1 MSRQG
6 YKTVTV
12 LDITSNKRTLALLRV
27 RRYDMYDILVI
38 GSGPAGL
45 SASVYAKRANLNVA
59 VIEKEYEGT
68 GQIAKSGCI
77 DNYLG
82 FQGITGYELGEQFR
96 KHASDFDVEFIEK
109 EAKFIAKSGNGWEIT
124 FSDKT
129 KEQAKVVIYAAGAYA
144 KRAEVEGEACFSG
157 KGVSYCAICDGAL
170 YKNKKV
176 AVLGGGDTA
185 LDDALYLSGLCEKV
199 YLIHRRDE
207 FRGAQKTVALLKSKE
222 NVEFVLKDTV
232 LAFRG
237 DKKLES
243 LVLSS
248 GRELQVSG
256 AFVALGS
263 IPNSALASDI
273 VETDENGYIIAD
285 ENGKSN
291 VPGFF
296 VAGDVRTKELRQVI
310 TAVADGAA
318 AATAAA
324 NYIRTEG
331 L

>member
-1 MSRQG
+1 
-6 YKTVTV
+6 
-12 LDITSNKRTLALLRV
+12 
-27 RRYDMYDILVI
+27 MYDILVI

-45 SASVYAKRANLNVA
+45 SACVYAKRANLNVA

-68 GQIAKSGCI
+68 GQIAESGCI

-96 KHASDFDVEFIEK
+96 KHARDFGVEFIEK
-109 EAKFIAKSGNGWEIT
+109 EAKSIVKSGSTWKIT
-124 FSDKT
+124 FTDET
-129 KEQAKVVIYAAGAYA
+129 AEQAKVVIYAAGAYPQ
-144 KRAEVEGEACFSG
+144 RAEVEGETCLSG
-157 KGVSYCAICDGAL
+157 KGVSYCAICDGVL

-207 FRGAQKTVALLKSKE
+207 FRGAQKTVELLKNKE

-232 LAFRG
+232 SAFRG
-237 DKKLES
+237 EKKLES
-243 LVLSS
+243 VVLSS

-256 AFVALGS
+256 AFVAFGS
-263 IPNSALASDI
+263 IPNSVLAADI
-273 VETDENGYIIAD
+273 VETDEKGYIIAD
-285 ENGKSN
+285 ENGRSN

-296 VAGDVRTKELRQVI
+296 VAGDVRAKELRQVI

-331 L
+331 FP